1 MNTSL
6 DLASSVASSPAHV
19 CLLRHLV
26 QLASSC
32 LSCLFHHTP
41 EERVRLLQE
50 PIWPVKL
57 LHLTLVHHLQREAE
71 DERKM
76 FVGECEYIIIVRA
89 GCSQRLIKGGT
100 LP

>member
-19 CLLRHLV
+19 CLLCHLV

-50 PIWPVKL
+50 SIWPVKL
-57 LHLTLVHHLQREAE
+57 LHLTLVHHLQREG
-71 DERKM
+71 ERKI
-76 FVGECEYIIIVRA
+76 FVGECEYIIIVLAAVR
-89 GCSQRLIKGGT
+89 G
-100 LP
+100 